1 MKEYFTL
8 EECMEQLGLKRS
20 AILKRLKEGELEP
33 VYENIPKKGG
43 RRHISNILSLNMLLP
58 SAELSITPY

>member
-43 RRHISNILSLNMLLP
+43 WRRHISVSSVAKYIKNHDNGGKRR
-58 SAELSITPY
+58 

>member
-8 EECMEQLGLKRS
+8 EECMDQLGLKRS
-20 AILKRLKEGELEP
+20 AILKRLKEGELKP

-43 RRHISNILSLNMLLP
+43 RRRYISVSSVAKYIKNHDNGGKRR
-58 SAELSITPY
+58 

>member
-33 VYENIPKKGG
+33 VYENIPKKG
-43 RRHISNILSLNMLLP
+43 RAASYFSFQRSKV
-58 SAELSITPY
+58 Y

>member
-1 MKEYFTL
+1 
-8 EECMEQLGLKRS
+8 MEQLGLKRS

-43 RRHISNILSLNMLLP
+43 RRRHISVSSVAKYIKNHDNGGKRR
-58 SAELSITPY
+58 

>member
-20 AILKRLKEGELEP
+20 AILKRLKEGELEFMDGKGP
-33 VYENIPKKGG
+33 LPPMNDFNEEAILNENEEPE
-43 RRHISNILSLNMLLP
+43 SP
-58 SAELSITPY
+58 